1 MARPSKLTDKQWD
14 ELSRKALAGT
24 PVRQLAREY
33 SISESSIRE
42 KISAQNR
49 KIKTLAEQKV
59 KVEQEIRAL
68 PVSSQ
73 TQVSI
78 LAEEMMAIST
88 NLAAAGKFGSIIAK
102 HSLGLAAQSMAKVDQ
117 NDPMESAEILQGVA
131 GLTRIANEA
140 STIGTNLLRVNKE
153 TAEPDKTILI
163 ERSYG

>member
-1 MARPSKLTDKQWD
+1 MGRRSKLTEKQWD
-14 ELSRKALAGT
+14 EISRRALAGEK
-24 PVRQLAREY
+24 VRQLAREY
-33 SISESSIRE
+33 FISEASIRE
-42 KISAQNR
+42 KISAQTKR
-49 KIKTLAEQKV
+49 IKTLAEQKV
-59 KVEQEIRAL
+59 RVEQEIRAL

-102 HSLGLAAQSMAKVDQ
+102 HSLGLAAKSMAKVDQ

-140 STIGTNLLRVNKE
+140 SAIGTNLLRVNKE
-153 TAEPDKTILI
+153 RADADSGITI